1 MNTFYTGDVLE
12 ILRSLPSES
21 VHCCVTSP
29 PYFGLRDYGVS
40 GQIGLEQTPEEYV
53 NKLVSVFREVRRVL
67 RKDGVMFLNLGDS
80 YAGNSKPGG
89 GDPTIGKRNLGGK
102 EYGKKTIPNGLKSKD
117 LIGIPWM
124 VAFALRADGWYL
136 RSDIIWEKPNAMP
149 ESVRDR
155 PTKSHEYIFLLS
167 KSSRYFYDA
176 DAIKEPAKE
185 RKGQAATFERDH
197 GKATLLEIPGQKYSS
212 HRPNKKQR
220 ESVKRGGFNGK
231 TNSLPGREAFRAIV
245 PTRNKRSVWTV
256 ATKPFKGAHFAVFP
270 PDLIKPCI
278 LAGCPVG
285 GNVLDPFGGSGTVA
299 MVASE
304 LGRDSVYIDLN
315 AEYTEMAKERAST
328 LF

>member
-12 ILRSLPSES
+12 ILSSLPSES

-53 NKLVSVFREVRRVL
+53 NKLVNAFREVKRVL
-67 RKDGVMFLNLGDS
+67 RKDGTLWLNLGDS
-80 YAGNSKPGG
+80 FASVHTGG
-89 GDPTIGKRNLGGK
+89 HKSEKSTVGSNRPEAQEFKQNKARPQT
-102 EYGKKTIPNGLKSKD
+102 YGLKEKD

-124 VAFALRADGWYL
+124 VAFALQADGWYL

-155 PTKSHEYIFLLS
+155 PTRSHEYIFLLS
-167 KSSRYFYDA
+167 KSKQYYYDQ
-176 DAIKEPAKE
+176 DAIREP
-185 RKGQAATFERDH
+185 
-197 GKATLLEIPGQKYSS
+197 
-212 HRPNKKQR
+212 
-220 ESVKRGGFNGK
+220 SVCKSARGG
-231 TNSLPGREAFRAIV
+231 SLYNDTGREEAIGMGRKRWTGERSAK
-245 PTRNKRSVWTV
+245 PYEIGRNRRTVWSI

-278 LAGCPVG
+278 LAGCPIG
-285 GNVLDPFGGSGTVA
+285 GKVLDPFGGSGTVA

-304 LGRDSVYIDLN
+304 LGRDSIYIDLN
-315 AEYTEMAKERAST
+315 TEYTEMAKDRAST